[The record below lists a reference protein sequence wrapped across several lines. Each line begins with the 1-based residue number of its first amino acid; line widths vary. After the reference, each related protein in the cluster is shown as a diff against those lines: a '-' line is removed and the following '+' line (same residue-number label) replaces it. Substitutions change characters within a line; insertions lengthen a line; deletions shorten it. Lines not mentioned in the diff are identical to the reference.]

1 MGNLTL
7 EELDEFKAFFNM
19 ETIGIYDMIKLRTEA
34 PEEMKVGCDV
44 VTRIQD
50 WDRKSPLGKANP
62 ETYKKV
68 KRDNNLILR
77 GACSYFL
84 MIL

>member
-1 MGNLTL
+1 
-7 EELDEFKAFFNM
+7 M
-19 ETIGIYDMIKLRTEA
+19 ETIGIYNMIELRTEA
-34 PEEMKVGCDV
+34 PEEMKVGCDA

-50 WDRKSPLGKANP
+50 WARKSPLGKANT

-77 GACSYFL
+77 GACSCF
-84 MIL
+84 